1 MASDGNIKIEG
12 TLQIVHVILLNDH
25 KQAIKPF
32 DVILK

>member
-1 MASDGNIKIEG
+1 MARDGNIKIKR

-32 DVILK
+32 YVIL